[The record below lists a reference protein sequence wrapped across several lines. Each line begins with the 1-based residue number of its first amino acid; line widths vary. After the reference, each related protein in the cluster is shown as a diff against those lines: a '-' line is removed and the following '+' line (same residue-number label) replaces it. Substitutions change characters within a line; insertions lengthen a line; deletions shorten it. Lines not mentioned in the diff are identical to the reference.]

1 MSADM
6 PAENI
11 FVRELM
17 LFYIIYYMHFS
28 LPILY
33 LYYLMHIFN
42 RFIILSIALSTLWN
56 IYGSDQHITPLSLS
70 HVSASQLYRDRN
82 HFCLYNHC
90 DFSFKFNSDIKHWI
104 IKYGQK
110 IFSTSTTNCLN
121 LDSKQHSVLLLKFCH
136 SPMHPPR
143 TTGFEFIAFF
153 VPMLSQRFLIFFSSV
168 I

>member
-42 RFIILSIALSTLWN
+42 RFIILSFSCSVNAH
-56 IYGSDQHITPLSLS
+56 GSDQTSLS
-70 HVSASQLYRDRN
+70 REFIVVIYRDRN

-90 DFSFKFNSDIKHWI
+90 DFFFNFKFNSDIYI
-104 IKYGQK
+104 YIY
-110 IFSTSTTNCLN
+110 ILN
-121 LDSKQHSVLLLKFCH
+121 AGS
-136 SPMHPPR
+136 
-143 TTGFEFIAFF
+143 
-153 VPMLSQRFLIFFSSV
+153 
-168 I
+168 